1 MSRILPR
8 VLSLVV
14 LLVSV
19 DAFAAD
25 RYVVSFKGD
34 IPADFGT
41 AVGDLGGTVEYQH
54 EDGYAV
60 VSGVTD
66 EAAAVLSSRKDVAEI
81 LLDGD
86 VRLGTPTF
94 TAEPEP
100 GGDSSSI
107 GPYSPSVPST
117 AAFFA
122 RQWHLRAIGA
132 DIAWSAGRRG
142 SSDVRVAV
150 LDTGIDYSHA
160 DLAGRVD
167 LSSSV
172 SFIPS
177 DDALV
182 AAFFPTKHPVTDL
195 RYHGTHV
202 AATISSN
209 ALAAAGVTSQTTLFG
224 VKVLAYT
231 GSGPLSAILNGVYW
245 AADHKADVINMSL
258 GGSFSKSGNG
268 RFVAMINKAF
278 NYAHRKGA
286 LVVVAAGNSA
296 ADLDHNGNTMVTFCA
311 APNVVCVSATGPTA
325 TAGTNGPWTNVDAPA
340 SYSNFGRSAITVA
353 APGGTGAGFVWE
365 ACSRTSLVIPV
376 CQTGTFV
383 VGVTGT
389 SMASPHVAGLAA
401 LIVEDIGHGR
411 PSQVKARLQQT
422 ADDLG
427 QNGTDPNYGKGRIN
441 VPRAL
446 GLQ

>member
-8 VLSLVV
+8 VLSVVV
-14 LLVSV
+14 LLLSV
-19 DAFAAD
+19 NAYAGG
-25 RYVVSFKGD
+25 RYVVSFTGNL
-34 IPADFGT
+34 PADFGT
-41 AVGDLGGTVEYQH
+41 AVVDLGGTVEYLNS
-54 EDGYAV
+54 DGYAV
-60 VSGVTD
+60 VSGLTD
-66 EAAAVLSSRKDVAEI
+66 EKAALLASRSGVSE
-81 LLDGD
+81 LLPDIDID
-86 VRLGTPTF
+86 VRLGTPTYEEQ
-94 TAEPEP
+94 AETFA
-100 GGDSSSI
+100 STLSAAS
-107 GPYSPSVPST
+107 PST

-132 DIAWSAGRRG
+132 DMAWAAGRTG

-150 LDTGIDYSHA
+150 LDTGIDYAHA

-167 LSSSV
+167 LSTSV
-172 SFIPS
+172 SFVPS
-177 DDALV
+177 DDAIV
-182 AAFFPTKHPVTDL
+182 AAFFPGKHPVTDL

-209 ALAAAGVTSQTTLFG
+209 ALAAAGVTSRTTLFG

-231 GSGPLSAILNGVYW
+231 GSGSLSAILDGVYW
-245 AADHKADVINMSL
+245 AADHQADVINMSL
-258 GGSFSKSGNG
+258 GGAFTKAGNG
-268 RFVAMINKAF
+268 RYVGFINKAF
-278 NYAHRKGA
+278 AYAHRKGT
-286 LVVVAAGNSA
+286 LVVVAAGNES
-296 ADLDHNGNTMVTFCA
+296 ADLDHDGNSLKTFCA

-325 TAGTNGPWTNVDAPA
+325 TAGTNGPWANVDGFA
-340 SYSNFGRSAITVA
+340 SYSNYGRSSISVA

-365 ACSRTSLVIPV
+365 ACSGTSVVLPV
-376 CQTGTFV
+376 CRTGTFV

-401 LIVEDIGHGR
+401 LLVSEMGHGK
-411 PSQVKARLQQT
+411 PSQIKARLQQS

-427 QNGTDPNYGKGRIN
+427 QPGNDPLYGQGRIN

>member
-19 DAFAAD
+19 SAFAGD
-25 RYVVSFKGD
+25 RYVVNFSGSM
-34 IPADFGT
+34 PAGFGT
-41 AVGDLGGTVEYQH
+41 AVVDVGGTIEYQH
-54 EDGYAV
+54 TDGYAV
-60 VSGVTD
+60 VSGISKEDAT
-66 EAAAVLSSRKDVAEI
+66 VLASRPGVADL
-81 LLDGD
+81 LLDPD
-86 VRLGTPTF
+86 VRLGTPT
-94 TAEPEP
+94 APEMESSLSFAP
-100 GGDSSSI
+100 ASSSA
-107 GPYSPSVPST
+107 PST

-132 DIAWSAGRRG
+132 DIAWAAGRFG

-150 LDTGIDYSHA
+150 LDTGIDYAHA

-172 SFIPS
+172 SFVPS
-177 DDALV
+177 DDAIV
-182 AAFFPTKHPVTDL
+182 AAFFPGKHPVTDL

-209 ALAAAGVTSQTTLFG
+209 ALAAAGVTSRTTLFG
-224 VKVLAYT
+224 VKVLDYT
-231 GSGPLSAILNGVYW
+231 GSGSLSAILNGVYW
-245 AADHKADVINMSL
+245 AADHQADVINMSL

-268 RFVAMINKAF
+268 RYVGLINKAF
-278 NYAHRKGA
+278 NYAHRKGSV
-286 LVVVAAGNSA
+286 VVVAAGNDA
-296 ADLDHNGNTMVTFCA
+296 ADLDHNGNTLVTFCD

-353 APGGTGAGFVWE
+353 APGGTGAGAVWE
-365 ACSRTSLVIPV
+365 ACSGTSVVIPV

-401 LIVEDIGHGR
+401 LLVEDIGHGK
-411 PSQVKARLQQT
+411 PSQVKNRLKQS

-427 QNGTDPNYGKGRIN
+427 AKGTDPNYGKGRIN